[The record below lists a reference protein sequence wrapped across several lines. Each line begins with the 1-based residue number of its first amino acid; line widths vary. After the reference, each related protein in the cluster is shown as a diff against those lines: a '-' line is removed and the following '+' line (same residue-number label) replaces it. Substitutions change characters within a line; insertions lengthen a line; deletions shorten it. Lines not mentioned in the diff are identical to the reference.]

1 MLDNFEPSELKEVA
15 ARLKAIHPHV
25 TLEASGGITKATIGS
40 FMCPAIDVISQGRL
54 THGYSCLDFSLKIQP
69 NSQYAQL
76 HL

>member
-40 FMCPAIDVISQGRL
+40 FMGPAIDVISQGRR
-54 THGYSCLDFSLKIQP
+54 THGYSCLDFSLKRQP
-69 NSQYAQL
+69 PSHYALL